1 MKIALYR
8 IDDRLIH
15 GQVMVHWTGKVG
27 ADTIVIVDDPSAK
40 DSFMQ
45 QVFQLAAPAHV
56 KVLVTTCAGFK
67 SLTEKETGNAIA
79 LFKDPISAAAAVLNG
94 IAPSEMVI
102 GNLASMPGR
111 TKATSYAYLSLAEIE
126 KLTALQQSGW
136 KVYFQKLPDESRQD
150 FKKS

>member
-1 MKIALYR
+1 MKVVLYR

-40 DSFMQ
+40 DAFMQ

-56 KVLVTTCAGFK
+56 KVIVSTCAEFK
-67 SLTEKETGNAIA
+67 NLILKQTGKAIA
-79 LFKDPISAAAAVLNG
+79 LFKDPAGALAALDG
-94 IAPSEMVI
+94 KIAPAELII

-111 TKATSYAYLSLAEIE
+111 TKVTSYAYLSAAEKE
-126 KLTALQQSGW
+126 KLSNLQTTGW
-136 KVYFQKLPDESRQD
+136 KIYFQKLPDESRQE
-150 FKKS
+150 FKKD